1 MKSQD
6 RLTES
11 TDSDSDSELTQ
22 TLSAQSSQLTDSDTD
37 TVICHQSV
45 ICHFSSLISHL
56 SVILFLRLL
65 RFMNQH
71 VDTFPLPNLY
81 RRLSSKLILLCFVF
95 DAAIC
100 HLPWRVARQDNI
112 NSLLSAAATLIFCQI
127 PREEAPS
134 TYLSCRK
141 RHRPPRRRRHPCSPP
156 HPRPHCP
163 CRRRAPAA
171 RLAHTA

>member
-11 TDSDSDSELTQ
+11 TDSDSDSELR
-22 TLSAQSSQLTDSDTD
+22 ADSDAQCSELTAHRLRH
-37 TVICHQSV
+37 CHLSSV
-45 ICHFSSLISHL
+45 ISSLISHL